1 MNLILEVNPTRQEL
15 LKLRRRIVIARRG
28 HKLLKDKQ
36 DELMRRLLSMIE
48 NVKSLR
54 IKVEK
59 HLAEAMMEFAIAK
72 GGAEPGFVEAAIM
85 FPKKKVSIEV
95 GRKQIM
101 NLRVPSFARKVSGDI
116 ICYGL
121 AQTTVELDNSL
132 DALDNV
138 TEELL
143 DLAEKEKTVSM
154 LADEVA
160 KTRRRVNTLEYVLIP
175 NLEETISYIRQK
187 LAEMERSNLSR
198 LMKVK
203 DIIRER

>member
-1 MNLILEVNPTRQEL
+1 MILEVNPTRQEL

>member
-1 MNLILEVNPTRQEL
+1 MILEVNPTRQEL
-15 LKLRRRIVIARRG
+15 LKLRKRIVIAKRG

-48 NVKSLR
+48 NVKELR

-59 HLAEAMMEFAIAK
+59 NLAEAMSEFAMAK
-72 GGAEPGFVEAAIM
+72 GGTEPGFVETAIM
-85 FPKKKVSIEV
+85 FPRKKVSIEV
-95 GRKQIM
+95 GRKQIL
-101 NLRVPSFARKVSGDI
+101 NLKVPSFSKKVSGDI
-116 ICYGL
+116 ICYGF

-132 DALDNV
+132 EALDRV